1 MLDARLVSAAIESR
15 DAYEK
20 VAPWIV
26 GKDMTPPAAFWWKH
40 VEAWYERDP
49 QAKSVDK
56 DLLRESVAI
65 PNPKHREGLYAFLVE
80 LPESDSPANAA
91 HVALLLQRR
100 NAGLELSA
108 AIASNDEDKA
118 RSLLPRYQEL
128 MDATELRAN
137 VATRRVAAEWG
148 ELDKLVGEDRRVP
161 ILPSRL
167 NVRLGG
173 GALPGHHILLF
184 ARPEAGKTTV
194 ALNMAAGF
202 LKAGQKVLY
211 VGNEDSIDVLKQRML
226 CRLTGMT
233 EQEVSKDR
241 ELAYTLARQRAPDDK
256 FRMVHL
262 DDASVA
268 DVRAEVED
276 FGPTVLFIDQ
286 IRNLRSSEDEMT
298 RKLERVAIEVR
309 ALLSEHQLIGV
320 SVTQANDRSS
330 RYSERPPVWLTMT
343 DVDSSRTGLP
353 AQADLMVGIGYDD
366 EMYVRNQRALS
377 LPKNKLSASPDAK
390 DGVIVELD
398 VQRGI
403 VT

>member
-1 MLDARLVSAAIESR
+1 MLDARLVAAAIESR
-15 DAYEK
+15 EAYDK
-20 VAPWIV
+20 VSPWIV
-26 GKDMTPPAAFWWKH
+26 GKDMTPPAAFWWKQ

-49 QAKSVDK
+49 SAKCVDK
-56 DLLRESVAI
+56 DLLRESVGI
-65 PNPKHREGLYAFLVE
+65 PNPKHREGLYAFLAD

-108 AIASNDEDKA
+108 AIAANDEDKA
-118 RSLLPRYQEL
+118 RALLPRYQEL

-137 VATRRVAAEWG
+137 RATRRLAAGWEQ
-148 ELDKLVGEDRRVP
+148 LQDVVGEDRRVP
-161 ILPSRL
+161 VLPLRL
-167 NVRLGG
+167 NARLGG
-173 GALPGHHILLF
+173 GALPGHHVLVF

-202 LKAGQKVLY
+202 LKHGQRVLY
-211 VGNEDSIDVLKQRML
+211 IGNEDSIDVLKQRML
-226 CRLTGMT
+226 CRLTGRT
-233 EQEVSKDR
+233 EQEIAADR
-241 ELAYTLARQRAPDDK
+241 EGSYQLARQRAPDDK
-256 FRMVHL
+256 LRMVHL

-268 DVRAEVED
+268 DVREEVED
-276 FGPTVLFIDQ
+276 FKPTVLVLDQ
-286 IRNLRSSEDEMT
+286 IRNLRSSEDDMT

-309 ALLSEHQLIGV
+309 SLLSEFQLIGV

-353 AQADLMVGIGYDD
+353 AQADLMIGIGFDD
-366 EMYVRNQRALS
+366 EMYARGQRALS
-377 LPKNKLSASPDAK
+377 LPKNKLSSAPDAK
-390 DGVIVELD
+390 NGVIVELD
-398 VQRGI
+398 VQRGL

>member
-1 MLDARLVSAAIESR
+1 MLDARLVAAAIESR
-15 DAYEK
+15 EAYDK

-26 GKDMTPPAAFWWKH
+26 GKDMTPPAAFWWKQ

-49 QAKSVDK
+49 SAKCVDK
-56 DLLRESVAI
+56 DLLRESVGI
-65 PNPKHREGLYAFLVE
+65 PNPKHREGLYAFLAD
-80 LPESDSPANAA
+80 LPESDSPTNAA

-108 AIASNDEDKA
+108 AIAASDEDKA
-118 RSLLPRYQEL
+118 RALLPRYQEL
-128 MDATELRAN
+128 MDATELRAAR
-137 VATRRVAAEWG
+137 ATRRVAAEW
-148 ELDKLVGEDRRVP
+148 ETLHELVGEDRRVP
-161 ILPSRL
+161 VLPGRLNSRL
-167 NVRLGG
+167 SG
-173 GALPGHHILLF
+173 GALPGHHILVF

-202 LKAGQKVLY
+202 LKHGQRVLY
-211 VGNEDSIDVLKQRML
+211 IGNEDSIDVLKQRML
-226 CRLTGMT
+226 CRLTGRT
-233 EQEVSKDR
+233 EQEIAADR
-241 ELAYTLARQRAPDDK
+241 EGSYQLARQRAPDDK
-256 FRMVHL
+256 LRMVHL

-268 DVRAEVED
+268 DVREEVED
-276 FGPTVLFIDQ
+276 FKPTVLVLDQ
-286 IRNLRSSEDEMT
+286 IRNLRSAEDDMT

-353 AQADLMVGIGYDD
+353 AQADLMIGIGFDD
-366 EMYVRNQRALS
+366 EMYARGQRALS
-377 LPKNKLSASPDAK
+377 LPKNKLSAAPDAK

-398 VQRGI
+398 LQRGL